1 MGKKILIVEDDHSS
15 MYMLSFLLKS
25 HNYEVFEAFNGEE
38 GLKRAKEIKPYIILL
53 DIQMPVMD
61 GLQLTRILKSDPEM
75 KATPIIILTSFAMA
89 NDKERAL
96 AAGAD
101 GYMDKPLN
109 PDIFVP
115 YMEGVVKAINSRA
128 GLKM

>member
-1 MGKKILIVEDDHSS
+1 MGKRILIVEDDQSS

-25 HNYEVFEAFNGEE
+25 HNYEVIEAINGAE
-38 GLKRAKEIKPYIILL
+38 GLQKAKDLKPYVILL

-61 GLQLTRILKSDPEM
+61 GLQVTKTLKNDPEY
-75 KATPIIILTSFAMA
+75 KAIPIIILTSFAMA

-101 GYMDKPLN
+101 GYMDKPIN

-115 YMEGVVKAINSRA
+115 YMEAVVQSMDA
-128 GLKM
+128 GKELKM